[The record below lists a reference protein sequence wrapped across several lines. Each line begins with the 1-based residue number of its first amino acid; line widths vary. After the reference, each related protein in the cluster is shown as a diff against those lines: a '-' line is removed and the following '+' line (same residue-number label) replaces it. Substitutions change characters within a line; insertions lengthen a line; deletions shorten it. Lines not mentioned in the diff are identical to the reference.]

1 MCCTGFLKVMMF
13 IFNGGIFLAGL
24 VILGVGIW
32 VTVDSDSLL
41 NLVEKVV
48 DLPDEVFKLNYVGYM
63 LIGVGAVLLIIGF
76 LGCCGAINENRCMLL
91 TFFSLV
97 LIIFIVEVAGGIV
110 LFVFTDEVDQ
120 IFNNLENDV
129 ITDIQANYGKDPGM
143 TELWNI
149 TMEQSRCC
157 GYKNYTDFYGSPFN
171 IGGEYPPPCC
181 HSSTGPS
188 SYSNTKEIY
197 LSGCFVKLVELLE
210 ENSIII
216 AGVAIGIASLEVNQ
230 YLIRF
235 SIFLILNVPSR
246 DS

>member
-110 LFVFTDEVDQ
+110 LSDLFVLKQ
-120 IFNNLENDV
+120 I
-129 ITDIQANYGKDPGM
+129 TTMSNYGKDPGM

-181 HSSTGPS
+181 HSSTGPCTS
-188 SYSNTKEIY
+188 DLARISNVK
-197 LSGCFVKLVELLE
+197 GCFVKLVELLE

>member
-76 LGCCGAINENRCMLL
+76 LGCCGAVKESRCMLL

-149 TMEQSRCC
+149 TMEQFHCC

-181 HSSTGPS
+181 HSSTGPCTS
-188 SYSNTKEIY
+188 DLARISNVK
-197 LSGCFVKLVELLE
+197 GCFVKLVELLE

-216 AGVAIGIASLEVNQ
+216 AGVAIGIASLEIAAMVVSMVLYCNAGKK
-230 YLIRF
+230 
-235 SIFLILNVPSR
+235 
-246 DS
+246 

>member
-1 MCCTGFLKVMMF
+1 MMF

-149 TMEQSRCC
+149 TMEQMCNYIFFMYLQSRCC

-181 HSSTGPS
+181 HSSTGPCTS
-188 SYSNTKEIY
+188 DLARISNVK
-197 LSGCFVKLVELLE
+197 GCFVKLVELLE

-216 AGVAIGIASLEVNQ
+216 AGVAIGIASLEIAAMVVSMVLYCNAGKK
-230 YLIRF
+230 
-235 SIFLILNVPSR
+235 
-246 DS
+246 

>member
-41 NLVEKVV
+41 SLVENVV
-48 DLPDEVFKLNYVGYM
+48 KLPDEVFKLNYVGYM

-76 LGCCGAINENRCMLL
+76 LGCCGAVKESRCMLL

-129 ITDIQANYGKDPGM
+129 RTEIQTNYGNDTEK
-143 TELWNI
+143 TELWD
-149 TMEQSRCC
+149 TAMEQFHCC

-181 HSSTGPS
+181 LSGTGPCTLDTAHK
-188 SYSNTKEIY
+188 SNVK
-197 LSGCFVKLVELLE
+197 GCFVKLVELLE

-216 AGVAIGIASLEVNQ
+216 AGVAIGIASLEIAAMVVSMVLYCNAGKN
-230 YLIRF
+230 
-235 SIFLILNVPSR
+235 SK
-246 DS
+246 